1 VAGFDATVP
10 NPARVYDF
18 LLGGR
23 DNFAADRD
31 LAKQLSRL
39 VPDIR
44 DIVQENKGF
53 LARAVTWV
61 AQQGVDQF
69 IDLGTGL
76 PTSPATH
83 EIARAA
89 NDRARVAYV
98 DNDPVVV
105 NHLIAASAKVPGVS
119 VVGGDFRDIDAV
131 LATVDT
137 SAPACLVV
145 GCMLH
150 FFPAA
155 EAASL
160 LARYTAALVPGSYL
174 VMSVVSPVDEQGQQ
188 GQRIYTG
195 AGIPHYTH
203 SAGEIAAFCA
213 GLDLVPPGI
222 TDARCW
228 SPETADVPAAAPH
241 AGGAVLV
248 AVARKALRKS
258 TDCLIKSSRLT

>member
-1 VAGFDATVP
+1 MAGFDATVP

-44 DIVQENKGF
+44 RIVQENKGF

-76 PTSPATH
+76 PTAPATH

-89 NDRARVAYV
+89 NARASVAYV

-105 NHLIAASAKVPGVS
+105 NHLIAVSAKAPGVS
-119 VVGGDFRDIDAV
+119 VAEADFRDVDAV

-137 SAPACLVV
+137 SAPVCLVV

-150 FFPAA
+150 FFPAS

-160 LARYTAALVPGSYL
+160 VARYTGAVARGSYL
-174 VMSVVSPVDEQGQQ
+174 VVSVVSPVDERGEQ
-188 GQRIYTG
+188 GQRMYTG

-222 TDARCW
+222 ADARCW
-228 SPETADVPAAAPH
+228 SAETGGLTAAAPH
-241 AGGAVLV
+241 AGGTVLV
-248 AVARKALRKS
+248 AVARKAL
-258 TDCLIKSSRLT
+258 